1 MDKKINLVMTSWPKT
16 LERISYIH
24 RTMNSLN
31 KLLAPGF
38 QFKKLLCCEAA
49 QVSKEKRQMVEYLG
63 WPVRWRDAQPSL
75 GMHFNE
81 IFSELEGLV
90 MLIEDDC
97 MLGLRL
103 NIVPGISLIQEGK
116 FDMVRYWTDNNNL
129 LVKEGKKF
137 TSDYDN
143 FVSLPKCKPE
153 QFQERQVYSDRPFL
167 AKTDIWKRIGP
178 YKAFAQHEFDMDWR
192 FKEFKVPVAVRMP
205 SAFWHIGIDT
215 LYKGK
220 VWSDTYDVRR
230 NQIEGMMS
238 DEELL
243 WLFNMALQMDSV
255 VEIGSWMGRS
265 THALLSGCKGSVYSV
280 DHFMGSADPIE
291 TGHRN
296 VFSDFYDN
304 VGQFK
309 NLKILR
315 VDSLA
320 AAGVIEDK
328 SIDFAFIDGGHMYE
342 EAKADIK
349 AWLPKAKKL
358 IAVHDCDSPPVAKAI
373 EEVLGKGQVWE
384 RIWYKFL

>member
-16 LERISYIH
+16 LKRISYIH

-31 KLLAPGF
+31 KLIAPGY
-38 QFKKLLCCEAA
+38 KLEKFLSCEAA

-63 WPVRWRDAQPSL
+63 WPVKWREAQPSL
-75 GMHFNE
+75 GIHFNE
-81 IFSELEGLV
+81 IFSSLDGLV

-103 NIVPGISLIQEGK
+103 NIVPGINLIHDGK
-116 FDMVRYWTDNNNL
+116 FDMVRYWTDHTNL

-137 TSDYDN
+137 VSDEDN
-143 FVSLPKCKPE
+143 FIALPDCKPE

-167 AKTDIWKRIGP
+167 AKADIWKRVGP
-178 YKAFAQHEFDMDWR
+178 FRAFSQHEFDMDWR

-205 SAFWHIGIDT
+205 SSFWHIGIDT
-215 LYKGK
+215 MYKGK
-220 VWSDTYDVRR
+220 VWPDTYDPKQ
-230 NQIEGMMS
+230 NQIEGMMT

-243 WLFNMALQMDSV
+243 WLFNMALQMDTI

-265 THALLSGCKGSVYSV
+265 THALLSGCIGTVHSV

-291 TGHRN
+291 TGNRD
-296 VFSDFYDN
+296 VYPAFM
-304 VGQFK
+304 K
-309 NLKILR
+309 NIGWARHLK
-315 VDSLA
+315 VHKMSSLEA
-320 AAGVIEDK
+320 VESFEDK
-328 SIDFAFIDGGHMYE
+328 SIDFVFIDGGHQYH
-342 EAKADIK
+342 EAVADIR

-358 IAVHDCDSPPVAKAI
+358 IAVHDCDSLPVAKAI
-373 EEVLGKGQVWE
+373 EEVIGKGQVWE